1 MLSPLNESGRISRT
15 DIFLRGLTEDEGEEV
30 GVVVPDD
37 GGDEVVGM
45 DVPVAGGDEA
55 ISVVE

>member
-1 MLSPLNESGRISRT
+1 M
-15 DIFLRGLTEDEGEEV
+15 RGLTEDEGEEV

-45 DVPVAGGDEA
+45 DVPEADGDEA
-55 ISVVE
+55 ISVVGWGK